1 MAEKQIRRLP
11 SIVIDRIAA
20 GEVIESP
27 ASVIKE
33 LSENSLDAGAT
44 RLRIETTAGGMD
56 SLVVEDDGSGIP
68 FHDLPAAI
76 ERHATSKIG
85 SIEDIENILSFGFR
99 GEALASIAS
108 VSLLR
113 LTSRTRNEEIGGIL
127 ESRAGT
133 ISLHERKACSYGT
146 VVQVRDLFFATPAR
160 KKFIKS
166 EKTENLKI
174 YREIRKIALSSPNV
188 EILYIRDGQEYL
200 HFARRN
206 TLRERLAD
214 VFPSDALDR
223 WIEIHAESDGI
234 SVFGFISSPDAVRA
248 NRDNQLTFV
257 NGRWVELKY
266 MSYLLKKGYGDLIA
280 HGMHPSA
287 VIHFTI
293 QPDMIDVNVHPAK
306 REIRFL
312 DENRLQGLVIR
323 AIQRALSAGPVVFSE
338 QTLQRNFREVSSNTP
353 SGESLSPESSF
364 LIEPARGVAVHV
376 VQSNQKAVLPEFT
389 RPPEKPTVQIPSRLR
404 QLGVVFGTYILA
416 EAEDGLYLIDQH
428 TAHERVNYEKKKK
441 QLASIQG
448 QRQPLL
454 HAAVIRLQP
463 DEMQVIQTHEAEL
476 MRAGF
481 VVEAMGK
488 DACAVREVPLFM
500 DSGEESDTLKHTIQR
515 VLDGE
520 ESIQIF
526 DEYAAMKA
534 CKASIK
540 KNDVIGDHVLA
551 DILKDLM
558 QCDDPTRCPH
568 GRPTMVRISRDAMDR
583 LFMRS

>member
-338 QTLQRNFREVSSNTP
+338 QTLQRNFREVSSNP
-353 SGESLSPESSF
+353 LSVESLSP
-364 LIEPARGVAVHV
+364 
-376 VQSNQKAVLPEFT
+376 
-389 RPPEKPTVQIPSRLR
+389 
-404 QLGVVFGTYILA
+404 
-416 EAEDGLYLIDQH
+416 
-428 TAHERVNYEKKKK
+428 
-441 QLASIQG
+441 
-448 QRQPLL
+448 
-454 HAAVIRLQP
+454 
-463 DEMQVIQTHEAEL
+463 
-476 MRAGF
+476 
-481 VVEAMGK
+481 
-488 DACAVREVPLFM
+488 
-500 DSGEESDTLKHTIQR
+500 
-515 VLDGE
+515 
-520 ESIQIF
+520 
-526 DEYAAMKA
+526 
-534 CKASIK
+534 
-540 KNDVIGDHVLA
+540 
-551 DILKDLM
+551 
-558 QCDDPTRCPH
+558 
-568 GRPTMVRISRDAMDR
+568 
-583 LFMRS
+583 